1 MSVTLKPVK
10 NRALSDDVFET
21 LRDAIFSGKLKP
33 GDPLREMH
41 LAKELSISQA
51 TVRDALV
58 KLERFG
64 LVVRI
69 PNKETVVTRHSSREI
84 RERIA
89 IRAALEEMAF
99 LEAAGRLTEEDYAAL
114 QGKLRRIS
122 DSFKRKEYFD
132 AAQFDLDFHRY
143 IWRRSGNEMLSEM
156 LDYLTMPLFAFIS
169 ILRSVGAEELKDIVA
184 PHEDLIAALRSKKTS
199 QIRRAIR
206 EHVIGSYNG
215 FLNSGVESLEKMLND
230 GISK

>member
-1 MSVTLKPVK
+1 MSVSLKPVK

-21 LRDAIFSGKLKP
+21 LRDAIFSGRLKP
-33 GDPLREMH
+33 GDPLRELH
-41 LAKELSISQA
+41 LAKELSVSQA

-64 LVVRI
+64 LVVRV

-84 RERIA
+84 RERVA
-89 IRAALEEMAF
+89 IRAKLEEMAF
-99 LEAAGRLTEEDYAAL
+99 LEAAPRLTEEDYAAL
-114 QGKLRRIS
+114 EGKLRRIS

-143 IWRRSGNEMLSEM
+143 IWRRSGNETLAEM

-169 ILRSVGAEELKDIVA
+169 VLRSVGAEWLKDIVA
-184 PHEDLIAALRSKKTS
+184 PHEDLLAALESKKTS
-199 QIRRAIR
+199 RIRQVVR

-215 FLNSGVESLEKMLND
+215 FLNSGAESLEEMLN
-230 GISK
+230 GRK